1 MQTEENPSDAKKFIS
16 IKFKVIFL
24 VMLLS
29 LVSIAGIG
37 MLIFNSFRMQQ
48 ISHDF
53 AGQYEE
59 ATTNNYFSKFA
70 DFLNAIQASSGISQ
84 DLGETFY
91 MLKNTLSRE
100 ELAKTMENEYHRAF
114 ARETNL
120 LGGGAFYEPK
130 AFYPDVHD
138 FHYFVSKELSSAGIP
153 PENKVRWVGGEW
165 AWDVNTYE
173 EGWYQVALPKDWN
186 RAVPREKRYH
196 WSELYMDTSVDALM
210 VSVCIP
216 IYSPEKRIVGV
227 ATVDVSLSTLQK
239 MVSSFQLPTP
249 STQIAGFSTINNA
262 TFAISGSEKFD
273 IVPYPK
279 ESWLKNLEGIKPGQT
294 SNQSININ
302 GVNYSLSAYV
312 HESGIGLAVLI
323 PDLEKDAK
331 MNALQTSNFVTVIA
345 ILLGMLVI
353 MVIVLLAVSSW
364 IVKPVHQT
372 FAMLETFAKGDL
384 TQDISVKGRD
394 ELAQMMRMIDKAQK
408 SIKRIII
415 AISEKAQTLYGE
427 SKDLSSVAEKLANS
441 ANGTVTKSNEVAS
454 TTEQMA
460 VNINVMASGA
470 EQASHNANEVTNIT
484 ERMAV
489 NINAM
494 ANGAEQASNNASKVA
509 GAAEEMSANINT
521 IATSVEEMSS
531 SIKQIA
537 ENASAARKITEDAT
551 AKSGDATKV
560 MDKLSLAAKEIGKV
574 TIVIKKIADKTSLL
588 ALNATI
594 EAASAGEAGKG
605 FAVVAEEIKDLAQQ
619 SAANA
624 DDIAHKI
631 ENIQAGT
638 GEAVA
643 VINDVSG
650 IITKINQSVEAI
662 TGHVEQQTKAS
673 NEIANNVA
681 QTNTGA
687 KQVASAIGEVARGT
701 NEIARN
707 VTQANAG
714 AKRVASAIGEVAK
727 GTDDVSK
734 NASDAA
740 RGVVNV
746 SQNIA
751 SMSSV
756 AKDSAQSAKQV
767 NLSAADLSKFAE
779 ELKNIVRQFKI

>member
-1 MQTEENPSDAKKFIS
+1 MYKEENPSDSKRFIS

-24 VMLLS
+24 VLLLS

-37 MLIFNSFRMQQ
+37 MLIFNSSRMQQ

-53 AGQYEE
+53 AEQYEH
-59 ATTNNYFSKFA
+59 ATTSKYFSQFD

-91 MLKNTLSRE
+91 ALKNTLNRE
-100 ELAKTMENEYHRAF
+100 ELAKTMEKVYHKSF

-120 LGGGAFYEPK
+120 LGGGAFYEPN
-130 AFYPDVHD
+130 AFYPDVRD

-153 PENKVRWVGGEW
+153 PEDKVRWVGGEW
-165 AWDVNTYE
+165 AWDVDTYE
-173 EGWYQVALPKDWN
+173 EGWYKVALPKGWN
-186 RAVPREKRYH
+186 RAVPREKRYY
-196 WSELYMDTSVDALM
+196 WSELYVDASVNALM
-210 VSVCIP
+210 VSVCLP
-216 IYSPEKRIVGV
+216 IYSLEKIIVGV

-262 TFAISGSEKFD
+262 TFAISGSEKSD

-279 ESWLKNLEGIKPGQT
+279 EGWLKNLEGIKPGQT
-294 SNQSININ
+294 FEQSINVDGIN
-302 GVNYSLSAYV
+302 YFLSAYV

-331 MNALQTSNFVTVIA
+331 INALQASNFITVIA
-345 ILLGMLVI
+345 IILAMIVI
-353 MVIVLLAVSSW
+353 IIIVLFAISIW
-364 IVKPVHQT
+364 IVKPVRQT
-372 FAMLETFAKGDL
+372 FSMLETFAKGDL
-384 TQDISVKGRD
+384 TQDINIKGHD

-415 AISEKAQTLYGE
+415 AISEKAQVLYGD
-427 SKDLSSVAEKLANS
+427 SKDLSSVAEKLADL
-441 ANGTVTKSNEVAS
+441 ANGTVAKSTEVAS

-460 VNINVMASGA
+460 ANISAMASGA
-470 EQASHNANEVTNIT
+470 EQASNNANEVTNIT
-484 ERMAV
+484 EQMAV

-494 ANGAEQASNNASKVA
+494 ANGAEQASHNASEVA
-509 GAAEEMSANINT
+509 GAAEEMSTNINT
-521 IATSVEEMSS
+521 IATAVEEMSS
-531 SIKQIA
+531 SIRQIA
-537 ENASAARKITEDAT
+537 GNAEDARKITEDAT
-551 AKSGDATKV
+551 SKSGDATKV
-560 MDKLSLAAKEIGKV
+560 MDKLNLAAKEIGKV

-594 EAASAGEAGKG
+594 EAASAGDAGKG

-619 SAANA
+619 SANNA

-631 ENIQAGT
+631 ENIQAGAS
-638 GEAVA
+638 EAVA

-650 IITKINQSVEAI
+650 IITQINQSVEAI

-687 KQVASAIGEVARGT
+687 KRVASAIGEVARGT

-707 VTQANAG
+707 VTQANTG
-714 AKRVASAIGEVAK
+714 AKRVASAIGELAR
-727 GTDDVSK
+727 GTNDVSK

-740 RGVVNV
+740 KGVANV
-746 SQNIA
+746 SQNA
-751 SMSSV
+751 VSMSNV

-767 NLSAADLSKFAE
+767 NLSSADLSKFAE